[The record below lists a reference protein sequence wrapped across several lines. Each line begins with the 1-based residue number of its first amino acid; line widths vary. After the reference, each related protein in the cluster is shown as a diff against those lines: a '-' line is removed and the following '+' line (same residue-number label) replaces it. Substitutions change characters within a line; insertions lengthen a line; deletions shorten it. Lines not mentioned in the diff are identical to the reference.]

1 MIDFRYH
8 IVSIVAIFLALA
20 IGIVF
25 GSTELR
31 GVTLRALQ
39 HEAKSLHNEL
49 NATNSTNR
57 GLGQQVSEDQSFAT
71 AAAPLLLAHLLEGQS
86 VVLVTAPNADPK
98 VISGVTTAV
107 LQAGGTVTGQV
118 SLQQQFF
125 DTSATTEGSLASL
138 AQSLAP
144 PGTIVAGQS
153 PPQADPQLTGQAE
166 AARVLAAAIVTSDGP
181 ALPAAQG
188 KAILAGFAQQGFL
201 QLSKPALAPATLAVV
216 IIPITPPAAGDS
228 DPANVAL
235 ISVTATLNAACQGA
249 VLAGSYPGSGAGSAI
264 DELASGNTGIAL
276 SSVDNANFETGQIMV
291 VQALGQLLAGG
302 KPASYGIAPGTVPSP
317 APTPSPTVSPVPS
330 SSASPGQHSLA
341 AGHRGAATSSPGTT
355 QSPAAKAN
363 HSTVAKAQHS
373 LAARGTR

>member
-1 MIDFRYH
+1 VIDFRYH

-25 GSTELR
+25 GSTALR

-39 HEAKSLHNEL
+39 HEARSLHNEL

-57 GLGQQVSEDQSFAT
+57 GLGQQVSEDQGFAT
-71 AAAPLLLAHLLEGQS
+71 AAAPLLLSRLLEGQS
-86 VVLVTAPNADPK
+86 VVLVTAPNADSK
-98 VISGVTTAV
+98 VISGVTVAV
-107 LQAGGTVTGQV
+107 RQAGGTVTGQV

-125 DTSATTEGSLASL
+125 DTSATTEGSLATL

-188 KAILAGFAQQGFL
+188 RAILAGFARQGFL

-216 IIPITPPAAGDS
+216 ITPVTPPAAGDS

-235 ISVTATLNAACQGA
+235 ISVTQKLNAACQGA
-249 VLAGSYPGSGAGSAI
+249 VLAGSYPGSGSGSAI

-291 VQALGQLLAGG
+291 VQALSQLLAGG
-302 KPASYGIAPGTVPSP
+302 KPASYGIAPGSVPSP

-330 SSASPGQHSLA
+330 STASPGRSPA
-341 AGHRGAATSSPGTT
+341 AKHRGAAASSPGTT
-355 QSPAAKAN
+355 QSPAAR
-363 HSTVAKAQHS
+363 AKRS